1 VKGAVETDP
10 VLRFVDTLLSDLS
23 ARSVMFVG
31 RRPQD
36 GDGSTFV
43 IQTGEEGRCRLSLPN
58 VGLPI
63 SIEQVAA
70 AAQAHL
76 ERALSEPVPRC
87 PLHGHSLDARAQGVG
102 LEWVCPDGESRCEL
116 GDYEERTWPQLDGPS
131 LAPILSRRLAR
142 RGIGSI
148 ATIGLRQTDHRL
160 TAHFGVSQVTLELV
174 EKLRDA
180 AAPVPIDVHREPRRF
195 IRV

>member
-1 VKGAVETDP
+1 
-10 VLRFVDTLLSDLS
+10 
-23 ARSVMFVG
+23 
-31 RRPQD
+31 
-36 GDGSTFV
+36 
-43 IQTGEEGRCRLSLPN
+43 LPR
-58 VGLPI
+58 

-76 ERALSEPVPRC
+76 ERALSQPVPMC
-87 PLHGHSLDARAQGVG
+87 SLHGHALDARAQGTA
-102 LEWVCPDGESRCEL
+102 LEWVCPDGEWRCEL

-131 LAPILSRRLAR
+131 LAPILSRRLGR

-148 ATIGLRQTDHRL
+148 TIIAVRQTDHRL
-160 TAHFGVSQVTLELV
+160 TAHFGMSQVTPELV

-180 AAPVPIDVHREPRRF
+180 AAPLPIEVHHEPRRF

>member
-1 VKGAVETDP
+1 MKCAVETDP
-10 VLRFVDTLLSDLS
+10 VLRFVDTLLSDL
-23 ARSVMFVG
+23 AVRSVMFVG
-31 RRPQD
+31 RRAQD

-43 IQTGEEGRCRLSLPN
+43 IQTGEDGRCRLPLPN
-58 VGLPI
+58 LRSPS

-76 ERALSEPVPRC
+76 EHALNEPVPIC
-87 PLHGHSLDARAQGVG
+87 SVHGHALDARTQGAG
-102 LEWVCPDGESRCEL
+102 HEWVCPDGEWRCEL

-148 ATIGLRQTDHRL
+148 ATIAVRQTDHRL
-160 TAHFGVSQVTLELV
+160 TANFGVSQVSPELV

-180 AAPVPIDVHREPRRF
+180 AAPLPIDVHREQRTF